1 MITAIRIPEIHWC
14 REHSML
20 CTNAGIWNEC
30 RLTACNKKWLK
41 EINREKGN
49 NMTNREWLEKQSEDK
64 FVNTIIREVFLV
76 CGATG
81 VESQETRN
89 RLRRWLREEHEEPKT
104 FIKSELIK
112 VFKDRFLERRAIGIL
127 EIEELIGE
135 LFR

>member
-1 MITAIRIPEIHWC
+1 
-14 REHSML
+14 
-20 CTNAGIWNEC
+20 
-30 RLTACNKKWLK
+30 
-41 EINREKGN
+41 
-49 NMTNREWLEKQSEDK
+49 MTNREWLEEQSDDK

-135 LFR
+135 LFE